1 MNVRLRSLFITLVSS
16 TLLLSACSPGSTTSG
31 ETSQS
36 STAAAT
42 GANIPEAEPSP
53 TPTMKAGALSIT
65 SSTDAALPG
74 DPVKLSLE
82 NGTIT
87 GATVT
92 GPNGSVEGTFDKDAW
107 IPAKRSN

>member
-42 GANIPEAEPSP
+42 GAN
-53 TPTMKAGALSIT
+53 
-65 SSTDAALPG
+65 
-74 DPVKLSLE
+74 
-82 NGTIT
+82 
-87 GATVT
+87 
-92 GPNGSVEGTFDKDAW
+92 
-107 IPAKRSN
+107 